1 MEDLLSRPGINST
14 GSGPQGPGHN
24 LRLNCGKIKAG
35 SRLQA
40 ASAKRQ
46 ASSIKRP
53 ILDINQLTMIQG
65 DCRIEKT
72 NKGERT

>member
-1 MEDLLSRPGINST
+1 VAK
-14 GSGPQGPGHN
+14 
-24 LRLNCGKIKAG
+24 LR
-35 SRLQA
+35 QA
-40 ASAKRQ
+40 AGYKQQAPSDKHQ